1 MTSFL
6 FLHVLCGV
14 TLAIGHFR
22 GLPAQQSE
30 SCHGYM
36 CRPGTERVGRKR
48 SLECL
53 GRILNG
59 LRDTHVYARQ
69 EVPSSSHC
77 NSTIAGPA
85 ADSKPGRFLPD
96 TVRRWLLARCGAA
109 VASCPVRR
117 GGGFLPAAARRWLL
131 ARCCAAMASC
141 PLRRGGG
148 YLPDAARR
156 WLLARCCAAVVI
168 CRRMYCARI
177 ARVEGC

>member
-85 ADSKPGRFLPD
+85 ADSEPGR
-96 TVRRWLLARCGAA
+96 RLLARYGAA
-109 VASCPVRR
+109 V
-117 GGGFLPAAARRWLL
+117 
-131 ARCCAAMASC
+131 ASC

-148 YLPDAARR
+148 FLPGAARR
-156 WLLARCCAAVVI
+156 WLLVV

-177 ARVEGC
+177 ARVGGCQSFGNDEQDASVANRGRM